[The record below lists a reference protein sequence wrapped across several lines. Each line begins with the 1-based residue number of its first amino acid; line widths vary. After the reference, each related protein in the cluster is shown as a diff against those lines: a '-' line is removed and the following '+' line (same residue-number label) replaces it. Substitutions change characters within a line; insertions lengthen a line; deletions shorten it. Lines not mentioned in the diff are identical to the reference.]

1 MCGRTQMMLIQTNIR
16 RTVINGA
23 PGGSLEGTREGIS
36 GDRIQGL
43 CSGAIDRAR
52 SRNGSVRCSEHVAE
66 REGIHERIQSEM
78 RNEEKEKVSWAVKM
92 LELPPGWKE
101 VQDLILDDGDTLPE
115 DLRPEKRKRD

>member
-1 MCGRTQMMLIQTNIR
+1 MDLLD
-16 RTVINGA
+16 A
-23 PGGSLEGTREGIS
+23 P
-36 GDRIQGL
+36 
-43 CSGAIDRAR
+43 
-52 SRNGSVRCSEHVAE
+52 EHVAE

-92 LELPPGWKE
+92 LELPPGWKK